1 MTLHSLYLDISR
13 HPSTLLQP
21 SPHLFQ
27 MGILLLKSEE
37 YTIKIVT
44 VIVYFITLVLLNT
57 LSLKLDPR
65 DE

>member
-13 HPSTLLQP
+13 HPSTLLQR

-44 VIVYFITLVLLNT
+44 VIVYFITLVLIEYSQLEVG
-57 LSLKLDPR
+57 SYG
-65 DE
+65 